1 MVFAMALTR
10 AIGSCKRNVLSP
22 VEAPGFSPAKWV
34 PPPMA
39 LATVGA
45 EPDPRAKARFS
56 SRLCGTAEA
65 VPFHRVLRTFLLQ
78 LSISPLTRTRDSPP
92 FPSHLRVTDPG
103 DKSITN
109 ETLISC

>member
-1 MVFAMALTR
+1 GDIDHRRKMVFAMALTR

-65 VPFHRVLRTFLLQ
+65 VPFHRVLRTLAVINIPTHQDTRFASL
-78 LSISPLTRTRDSPP
+78 PLSPP
-92 FPSHLRVTDPG
+92 RHRSW
-103 DKSITN
+103 
-109 ETLISC
+109 